1 MMIIGITGSIG
12 SGKSEVARVFAENGA
27 MVIDADQEAKALLK
41 KGEEGYEALIQ
52 AFGEGILDERGEI
65 DRQKLAERVFR
76 DRDQVA
82 RINRII
88 HPLVHKRIVEKLRN
102 LKARSAEGMAVI
114 DAPLL
119 IEAGFHTLA
128 DHVVLVVPGDPRKAL
143 ERAASRIGISVE
155 EARRRFS
162 FQMSREEKERVA
174 DTVIINDGSLEA
186 LHRKARE
193 VWRQMLKKEDS
204 KKE

>member
-1 MMIIGITGSIG
+1 MVIIGITGSIG
-12 SGKSEVARVFAENGA
+12 SGKSEVAKVFAENGA
-27 MVIDADQEAKALLK
+27 TVIDADREAKALLNRGETGYRAVVREF
-41 KGEEGYEALIQ
+41 GEE
-52 AFGEGILDERGEI
+52 ILNDDGEI
-65 DRQKLAERVFR
+65 DKKKLAARVFG

-88 HPLVHKRIVEKLRN
+88 HPLVHKRIVEKLRD
-102 LKARSAEGMAVI
+102 LKAHSVNGVAVI

-119 IEAGFHTLA
+119 IEAGFHILA
-128 DHVVLVVPGDPRKAL
+128 DHVILVIPGDPQKAL
-143 ERAASRIGISVE
+143 ERAARRIGISVD

-162 FQMSREEKERVA
+162 FQMSREEKERMA
-174 DTVIINDGSLEA
+174 DTVIVNDGSLEA
-186 LHRKARE
+186 LHQKARE